1 MFEFFHKRPHF
12 IYSLIMAMFFIG
24 IYGLITMPKNLF
36 PSVDRPMVIVVIPF
50 PINNQ
55 KVRTEIAM

>member
-1 MFEFFHKRPHF
+1 
-12 IYSLIMAMFFIG
+12 MAMFFIG